1 MNQDKHNTG
10 ISRSLSYQTID
21 EAGIN
26 TAPHE
31 LDSLL
36 HENKTHAMT
45 QPRQH
50 GPWQQS
56 PC

>member
-1 MNQDKHNTG
+1 MNNRKNHNTASLRAFSY
-10 ISRSLSYQTID
+10 SRSD
-21 EAGIN
+21 EGGLTN
-26 TAPHE
+26 RSE

>member
-1 MNQDKHNTG
+1 MNKDNHSTAR
-10 ISRSLSYQTID
+10 SRSSALPTID